1 MKSQTLQ
8 LQLQTCETAEC
19 GGAPTKSSS
28 SSFSSSSSTD
38 PFTITRTTT
47 RTRNSRGLRRFGQI
61 LLECNSALRVLRSK
75 GWEIFGLGVMRFG
88 NSEIDVPDGHMKI
101 AQRFNAGMHA
111 TPGQVPKGRL
121 NVGTVGCQFSRPFGT
136 RILSNTIPAL
146 KRRAITGMSLRDKLS
161 SSFRTASGT
170 VARRRANPPR
180 SAAWLCAP
188 LVLLLATGLVGRAQ
202 STNAVARPDYQ
213 SFKIITDRN
222 IFDPNRSSGSPRR
235 TEGTRPA
242 RVESFALVGTMSYEN
257 GTYAFFDGTGSSY
270 RKATK
275 TGDTIA
281 GYKVADISPDR
292 VKLETN
298 GQQIELSVGVQMRK
312 QDEGVW
318 QLAGRAESF
327 GTSSPATA
335 ATEKTESGSGGEES
349 DVLKKLMQKREQELK

>member
-1 MKSQTLQ
+1 MKSQTIQMALWR
-8 LQLQTCETAEC
+8 E
-19 GGAPTKSSS
+19 
-28 SSFSSSSSTD
+28 ST
-38 PFTITRTTT
+38 P
-47 RTRNSRGLRRFGQI
+47 
-61 LLECNSALRVLRSK
+61 LEIDVRPK
-75 GWEIFGLGVMRFG
+75 FGVMPFG
-88 NSEIDVPDGHMKI
+88 NSEMDVPEGHMKI
-101 AQRFNAGMHA
+101 AQRLNAGMPA

-121 NVGTVGCQFSRPFGT
+121 KDGAEGYPFSRPFGT
-136 RILSNTIPAL
+136 RILSTAIPAL

-161 SSFRTASGT
+161 SNFRTAFGLG
-170 VARRRANPPR
+170 ARRCANQLL
-180 SAAWLCAP
+180 SAARLCAT

-202 STNAVARPDYQ
+202 STNAVARLDYQ

-222 IFDPNRSSGSPRR
+222 IFDPNRSSRSSRTR
-235 TEGTRPA
+235 TEGPKPA

-270 RKATK
+270 RKAIK

-281 GYKVADISPDR
+281 GYKVAGISADH
-292 VKLETN
+292 VKLEAN

-312 QDEGVW
+312 QDEGEW

-335 ATEKTESGSGGEES
+335 ATEKTESASGGEES